1 VKPHNHRRAL
11 VLVGGGHSHVEV
23 LRLLALR
30 SPQNV
35 DVTLI
40 SRDAL
45 TPYSGMLPGL
55 IAGHYD
61 SQDMHIDLAP
71 LCAKANARL
80 IIGQVNRVDMA
91 AGQVFCDPEVIS
103 DAEIGFD
110 VLSINAGSAPSLS
123 RIDGADHIGIPVKP
137 IGRFLPHWTAL
148 LEKIKA
154 SRNEVFELAIVGG
167 GAGGVELAFA
177 IQYRLTEVERIGKLR
192 LVLID
197 AANELLAG
205 HNDAVRRRMRQL
217 LNERGIRVHTSV
229 RVLAAK
235 KGLLLTTAGEMSTDE
250 VLWVTQ
256 AGSQDWFAASG
267 LDVDTAG
274 FIRVDEALQSTS
286 HPGVFAAGDAASMID
301 HSLPKAG
308 VFAVRQGP
316 ILAVNLL
323 RYLDGQTPVSYQP
336 QSQALSLISTGDRSA
351 VASRGAF
358 TVGGSWVWRWKDWI
372 DRRFIDRYK
381 I

>member
-1 VKPHNHRRAL
+1 
-11 VLVGGGHSHVEV
+11 
-23 LRLLALR
+23 
-30 SPQNV
+30 
-35 DVTLI
+35 
-40 SRDAL
+40 
-45 TPYSGMLPGL
+45 
-55 IAGHYD
+55 
-61 SQDMHIDLAP
+61 
-71 LCAKANARL
+71 
-80 IIGQVNRVDMA
+80 
-91 AGQVFCDPEVIS
+91 
-103 DAEIGFD
+103 
-110 VLSINAGSAPSLS
+110 
-123 RIDGADHIGIPVKP
+123 
-137 IGRFLPHWTAL
+137 
-148 LEKIKA
+148 
-154 SRNEVFELAIVGG
+154 
-167 GAGGVELAFA
+167 
-177 IQYRLTEVERIGKLR
+177 
-192 LVLID
+192 
-197 AANELLAG
+197 
-205 HNDAVRRRMRQL
+205 MRQL